1 MGESREILL
10 GLIANLLTLIP
21 MVSKVVPATA
31 LLLSL
36 ALPAAGLAKP
46 KYGYTGAVA
55 PEKWGQLSPEYA
67 ACSKGTSQA
76 PLNIVTAKTVKDAK
90 SQPLRPSYSTGPAEV
105 TNTGTGMK
113 VKLKGDLKIG
123 SADYKLL
130 EFHFH
135 APGEEAI
142 NGVHYP
148 LNAHIVHV
156 NDAGNLKV
164 ISVNLKVGASN
175 TYLDSFWSK
184 LPAKKDGSVK
194 VDLPSLV
201 GLLPSSLDYY
211 TYSGS
216 LTTPPCTEG
225 VQFFILKKPVTI
237 SAKQLEAF
245 VKLYPVNARPVQ
257 PLNGRV
263 IKTSN

>member
-1 MGESREILL
+1 
-10 GLIANLLTLIP
+10 
-21 MVSKVVPATA
+21 MVCKFVPATA

-46 KYGYTGAVA
+46 KYGYTGEVA

-67 ACSKGTSQA
+67 ACSTGSSQA
-76 PLNIVTAKTVKDAK
+76 PLNIVTAKTVKDVN
-90 SQPLRPSYSTGPAEV
+90 SLPLKPAYVPGPAEV
-105 TNTGTGMK
+105 KNTGTGIK
-113 VKLKGDLKIG
+113 VFLKGDLKIG
-123 SADYKLL
+123 AADYKLL

-148 LNAHIVHV
+148 LNAHLVHTNADGV
-156 NDAGNLKV
+156 LKV
-164 ISVNLKVGASN
+164 IGINLKVGAPN
-175 TYLDSFWSK
+175 AYLQSFWSK
-184 LPAKKDGSVK
+184 LPAKKDESVK
-194 VDLPSLV
+194 VDLPSLA
-201 GLLPSSLDYY
+201 GLLSKSLAYF

-225 VQFFILKKPVTI
+225 VQFFILKEPVTI
-237 SAKQLEAF
+237 SAKQLETF
-245 VKLYPVNARPVQ
+245 VKLYPLNARPVQ

-263 IKTSN
+263 IKSSN